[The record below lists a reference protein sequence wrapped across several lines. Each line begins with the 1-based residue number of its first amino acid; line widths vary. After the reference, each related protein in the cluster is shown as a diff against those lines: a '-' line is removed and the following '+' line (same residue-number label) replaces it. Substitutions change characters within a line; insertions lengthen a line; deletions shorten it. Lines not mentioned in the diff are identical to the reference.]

1 MNDEMIYIEVSK
13 GRSLRDVAKE
23 FGVSK
28 DRVDYIK
35 KNGDY
40 YTDITD
46 VKNVKRDVFCSKI
59 PSEKEQLSLII
70 FSYNDVWM
78 KNEYKL
84 RNIHPTASTKMFDSK
99 SLITR
104 IALYLDVDRSTVY
117 RWCTNKK
124 KRKLVKEELRI
135 MFDSIL
141 DEFYDKERETMGKTY
156 YVDDNGYVKGH
167 KLYYLNY
174 DDNPKLA
181 YYINKYARCFALSEQ
196 GATAFENHY
205 LKKYKDKKAKDGEE
219 VAKSLE
225 YVVRLSIKCG
235 ILLGKWIREM
245 MVKGY
250 EYKEIVLCLKE
261 YEFNYE
267 DAWYTGDLCPPLA
280 LYYENKGLTFVPED
294 LKSMMKE
301 QEDERDIVGVF
312 Q

>member
-46 VKNVKRDVFCSKI
+46 IKNVKRDVFCSKI
-59 PSEKEQLSLII
+59 PSEKEQISLII

-78 KNEYKL
+78 KNECKL
-84 RNIHPTASTKMFDSK
+84 RNIHPTASTVMFDKK

-104 IALYLDVDRSTVY
+104 IALYLDADRSTVY
-117 RWCTNKK
+117 RWCNNKK
-124 KRKLVKEELRI
+124 KPKLVKEELRI

-141 DEFYDKERETMGKTY
+141 DEFYVKERETMGKTY
-156 YVDDNGYVKGH
+156 YVDDNGYVRGH

-181 YYINKYARCFALSEQ
+181 YHINRYARYFALSKYS
-196 GATAFENHY
+196 ASAFENYY
-205 LKKYKDKKAKDGEE
+205 LEKYKNEKSKGGED
-219 VAKSLE
+219 VSKSLE

-235 ILLGKWIREM
+235 VLLGKWIRAM
-245 MVKGY
+245 MVQGH
-250 EYKEIVLCLKE
+250 EYKEIVKCLTE

-267 DAWYTGDLCPPLA
+267 DVWYTGQLSPPLA
-280 LYYENKGLTFVPED
+280 LYYENKGLTFVPEE
-294 LKSMMKE
+294 LRGLLRE
-301 QEDERDIVGVF
+301 QTETWDIIGVF